1 MKQKNRAIDQEIDLD
16 FELWRLFDHT
26 RFMIGR
32 LREMELAEFGL
43 TPEQSHVLDILVKNG
58 GVTTIN
64 EIVEITQRQH
74 HSISTLINR
83 MTKQGLVTKKKTLTD
98 NRKYDVVITS
108 HGQNL
113 VKKLARESIKKIFS
127 CLTGEKREDF
137 VAALICLRDQ
147 AYSLHGKSA
156 RDRIRSDKSKSKAG

>member
-1 MKQKNRAIDQEIDLD
+1 MKQNNKEIDQEIDLD

-43 TPEQSHVLDILVKNG
+43 TPEQSHILDILAKNG

-98 NRKYDVVITS
+98 NRKYDVVITNR
-108 HGQNL
+108 GQAL
-113 VKKLARESIKKIFS
+113 VKKLSRESIKKIFS
-127 CLTGEKREDF
+127 CLTGEKREQF

-147 AYSLHGKSA
+147 SYSLHGKTA
-156 RDRIRSDKSKSKAG
+156 RNRLRSKNPKRKVR